1 MIEAALDRLLTAE
14 TTLIEA
20 LDGHDAAALESAT
33 LALADAVKDVR
44 MLAPSSNT
52 LGLLEQVRHAL
63 ALAES
68 ARARVNYLTDRN
80 RRRLEL
86 LSAAVGA
93 ERRTPA
99 YGPDGRIRG

>member
-1 MIEAALDRLLTAE
+1 MIEAALDRLVAAE
-14 TTLIEA
+14 TNLIEA
-20 LDGHDAAALESAT
+20 LDGHDVAALETATAT
-33 LALADAVKDVR
+33 LAGAVNDVKSLA
-44 MLAPSSNT
+44 SSSIA

-63 ALAES
+63 ALAEA

-86 LSAAVGA
+86 LTTAVGA
-93 ERRTPA
+93 ERRTRA